1 MEWDFYWLARVL
13 EKNERR
19 FFKKNFSFLLYTLE
33 NVGRLLLYACNNWFM
48 KMPSNSRGPNIR
60 SIVMFYSYSCLVVL
74 HQRRLQICNRFSK
87 AVAHF
92 LSSSRANIE
101 TAAKPKGVVSSL
113 MHMIIIWVMFC
124 GEIIRFHHLSFGLKR
139 RPILNFCDFC
149 FETLCFK
156 FCCLEEWFFFLDVD
170 AVRKK
175 KGKKQR

>member
-1 MEWDFYWLARVL
+1 MSWTVILKYPTIISLSWFTKAYTAIKQPPSQDLSLGSWTLAGLLVAVVSDRQTWLLNFMEWDFYWLARVL

-60 SIVMFYSYSCLVVL
+60 SIVMFNSYSRLVVL

-101 TAAKPKGVVSSL
+101 TAAKPKGVMSSL
-113 MHMIIIWVMFC
+113 MHMIII
-124 GEIIRFHHLSFGLKR
+124 
-139 RPILNFCDFC
+139 NF
-149 FETLCFK
+149 E
-156 FCCLEEWFFFLDVD
+156 
-170 AVRKK
+170 
-175 KGKKQR
+175 